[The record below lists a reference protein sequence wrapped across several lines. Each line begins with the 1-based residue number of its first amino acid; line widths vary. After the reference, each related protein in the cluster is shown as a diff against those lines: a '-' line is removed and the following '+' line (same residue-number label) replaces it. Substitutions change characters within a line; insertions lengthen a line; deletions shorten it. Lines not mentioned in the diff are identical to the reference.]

1 MIGDRIKERR
11 LALKLSQAELGN
23 MIGIGKSTISE
34 WENNKR
40 RPSIEM
46 LYKIAEA
53 LETTAGYLL
62 DRSREPIP
70 TDEIALQIN
79 PDFKPGEVYLDGT
92 TNATAQKE
100 KQPVDPYKK
109 QFAKVLTQLTDEQ
122 KEALLVLMRQMLNE

>member
-40 RPSIEM
+40 RPSIEA

-62 DRSREPIP
+62 DWSREPIP
-70 TDEIALQIN
+70 TDKIALQIN
-79 PDFKPGEVYLDGT
+79 PNFKPGEVYLDGT
-92 TNATAQKE
+92 TNEIARQE
-100 KQPVDPYKK
+100 KQPVNSYKE
-109 QFAKVLTQLTDEQ
+109 QFIEILSKLTDEQ
-122 KEALLVLMRQMLNE
+122 RNLLALMRQMLNE